1 MNGNGTQRREG
12 INIPEAT
19 MVSKLLDAWVAPPS
33 ASVAPPAPPVETVVP
48 QQDAHDETPDGQWIA
63 SGSFD
68 KIWSVESG
76 ERWCLGLLG
85 LAEVRFLGSSFFVF
99 FLIPVGDSGSVPSG
113 YIQTKADVS
122 HTDGTREGDEL
133 VFFYTFNT

>member
-1 MNGNGTQRREG
+1 MKGKGTQRREG

-19 MVSKLLDAWVAPPS
+19 MVSKLLDAWVAPLS

-76 ERWCLGLLG
+76 ER
-85 LAEVRFLGSSFFVF
+85 V
-99 FLIPVGDSGSVPSG
+99 
-113 YIQTKADVS
+113 
-122 HTDGTREGDEL
+122 TRELAGVPRPTWPSRGSIPRQFFFCFFFFNSSRRLWLRTLGVHPDEGRRL
-133 VFFYTFNT
+133 PH